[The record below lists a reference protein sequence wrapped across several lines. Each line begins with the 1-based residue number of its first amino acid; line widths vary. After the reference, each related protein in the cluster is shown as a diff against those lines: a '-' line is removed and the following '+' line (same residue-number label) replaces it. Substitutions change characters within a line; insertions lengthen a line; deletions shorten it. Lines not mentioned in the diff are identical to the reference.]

1 MTDSSSLT
9 LWQPRLLALA
19 TAGLGD
25 DGAHDINHLHRVW
38 RNAALLLQE
47 HAEADALT
55 VMAACYLHDLVN
67 LPKNH
72 PERHL
77 ASRQAA
83 ALACRQLAELDFPED
98 KLAGVAH
105 AIETHSF
112 SADLIPTTIEAQIVQ
127 DADRIDALGAVGLA
141 RLFYTAARMDSALAH
156 GTTRWPP
163 TATSTTRRTPST
175 ISTPSS
181 TSCPARCRRGRA
193 APWPNS
199 GWPLTDFRAAL
210 PGNGVGLAW
219 VAIAST
225 AHAVY
230 NIRPAIAPRRAASWP
245 PDAANN

>member
-1 MTDSSSLT
+1 MADSSSLT

-25 DGAHDINHLHRVW
+25 DGAHDINHLQRVW
-38 RNAALLLQE
+38 RNAALLLQQ

-105 AIETHSF
+105 AIATHSF
-112 SADLIPTTIEAQIVQ
+112 SADLTPTTIEAQIVQ

-156 GTTRWPP
+156 GTDPLAAHRPLDDKAYALDHIVTKLDKLPGKMQTR
-163 TATSTTRRTPST
+163 A
-175 ISTPSS
+175 
-181 TSCPARCRRGRA
+181 GRA
-193 APWPNS
+193 LAEQRLAV
-199 GWPLTDFRAAL
+199 LTDFRAAFA
-210 PGNGVGLAW
+210 GEWG
-219 VAIAST
+219 IA
-225 AHAVY
+225 A
-230 NIRPAIAPRRAASWP
+230 
-245 PDAANN
+245 

>member
-25 DGAHDINHLHRVW
+25 DGAHDINHLQRVW
-38 RNAALLLQE
+38 RNAALLLQQ

-77 ASRQAA
+77 ASRQAD

-105 AIETHSF
+105 AIATHSF
-112 SADLIPTTIEAQIVQ
+112 SADLTPTTIEAQIVQ

-156 GTTRWPP
+156 GTDPLAAHRPLDDKAYALDHIVTKLDKLPGKMQTR
-163 TATSTTRRTPST
+163 A
-175 ISTPSS
+175 
-181 TSCPARCRRGRA
+181 GRA
-193 APWPNS
+193 LAEQRLAV
-199 GWPLTDFRAAL
+199 LTDFRAAFA
-210 PGNGVGLAW
+210 GEWG
-219 VAIAST
+219 IA
-225 AHAVY
+225 A
-230 NIRPAIAPRRAASWP
+230 
-245 PDAANN
+245 

>member
-19 TAGLGD
+19 MAGLGD
-25 DGAHDINHLHRVW
+25 DGAHDINHLQRVW
-38 RNAALLLQE
+38 RNAGLLLQQ

-83 ALACRQLAELDFPED
+83 ALACRQLAELDFPAD

-105 AIETHSF
+105 AIATHSF
-112 SADLIPTTIEAQIVQ
+112 SADLAPTTIEAQIVQ

-156 GTTRWPP
+156 GTDPLAAHRPLDDKAYALDHIVTKLDKLPGKMQTR
-163 TATSTTRRTPST
+163 A
-175 ISTPSS
+175 
-181 TSCPARCRRGRA
+181 GRA
-193 APWPNS
+193 LAEQRLAV
-199 GWPLTDFRAAL
+199 LTDFRAAFA
-210 PGNGVGLAW
+210 GEWG
-219 VAIAST
+219 IA
-225 AHAVY
+225 A
-230 NIRPAIAPRRAASWP
+230 
-245 PDAANN
+245 

>member
-25 DGAHDINHLHRVW
+25 DGAHDINHLQRVW
-38 RNAALLLQE
+38 RNAALLLQQ

-105 AIETHSF
+105 AIATHSF
-112 SADLIPTTIEAQIVQ
+112 SADLPPTTIEAQIVQ

-156 GTTRWPP
+156 GTDPLAAHRPLDDKAYALDHIVTKLDKLPGKMQTR
-163 TATSTTRRTPST
+163 A
-175 ISTPSS
+175 
-181 TSCPARCRRGRA
+181 GRA
-193 APWPNS
+193 LAEQRLAV
-199 GWPLTDFRAAL
+199 LTDFRAAFA
-210 PGNGVGLAW
+210 GEWG
-219 VAIAST
+219 IA
-225 AHAVY
+225 A
-230 NIRPAIAPRRAASWP
+230 
-245 PDAANN
+245 

>member
-25 DGAHDINHLHRVW
+25 DGAHDINHLQRVW
-38 RNAALLLQE
+38 CNAALLLQQ

-83 ALACRQLAELDFPED
+83 ALACRQLGALDFPED

-105 AIETHSF
+105 AIATHSF
-112 SADLIPTTIEAQIVQ
+112 SADLTPTTIEAQIVQ

-156 GTTRWPP
+156 GTDPLAAHRPLDDKAYALDHIVTKLDKLPGKMQTR
-163 TATSTTRRTPST
+163 A
-175 ISTPSS
+175 
-181 TSCPARCRRGRA
+181 GRA
-193 APWPNS
+193 LAEQRLAV
-199 GWPLTDFRAAL
+199 LTDFRAAFA
-210 PGNGVGLAW
+210 GEWG
-219 VAIAST
+219 IA
-225 AHAVY
+225 A
-230 NIRPAIAPRRAASWP
+230 
-245 PDAANN
+245 

>member
-25 DGAHDINHLHRVW
+25 DGAHDINHLQRVW
-38 RNAALLLQE
+38 RNAALLLQQ

-83 ALACRQLAELDFPED
+83 ALACRQLGELDFPED

-105 AIETHSF
+105 AIATHSF
-112 SADLIPTTIEAQIVQ
+112 SADLTPTTIEAQIVQ

-156 GTTRWPP
+156 GTDPLAAHRPLDDKAYALDHIVTKLDKLPGKMQTR
-163 TATSTTRRTPST
+163 A
-175 ISTPSS
+175 
-181 TSCPARCRRGRA
+181 GRA
-193 APWPNS
+193 LAEQRLAV
-199 GWPLTDFRAAL
+199 LTDFRAAFA
-210 PGNGVGLAW
+210 GEWG
-219 VAIAST
+219 IA
-225 AHAVY
+225 A
-230 NIRPAIAPRRAASWP
+230 
-245 PDAANN
+245 

>member
-25 DGAHDINHLHRVW
+25 DGAHDINHLQRVW
-38 RNAALLLQE
+38 RNAALLLQQ

-83 ALACRQLAELDFPED
+83 ALACRQLGELDFPED

-105 AIETHSF
+105 AIATHSF
-112 SADLIPTTIEAQIVQ
+112 SADLAPTTIEAQIVQ

-156 GTTRWPP
+156 GTDPLAAHRPLDDKAYALDHIVTKLDKLPGKMQTR
-163 TATSTTRRTPST
+163 A
-175 ISTPSS
+175 
-181 TSCPARCRRGRA
+181 GRA
-193 APWPNS
+193 LAEQRLAV
-199 GWPLTDFRAAL
+199 LTDFRAAFA
-210 PGNGVGLAW
+210 GEWG
-219 VAIAST
+219 IA
-225 AHAVY
+225 A
-230 NIRPAIAPRRAASWP
+230 
-245 PDAANN
+245 

>member
-1 MTDSSSLT
+1 MPHWRPLLFMTLTMHSL
-9 LWQPRLLALA
+9 LSQWQPRLLALA

-25 DGAHDINHLHRVW
+25 DSAHDLNHLHRVW
-38 RNAALLLQE
+38 RNASALLQE
-47 HAEADALT
+47 HADADSLT

-83 ALACRQLAELDFPED
+83 ALACRQLAELDFPAE

-112 SADLIPTTIEAQIVQ
+112 SANLPPHTIEAQIVQ

-156 GTTRWPP
+156 GTDPLAQQRPLDDKAYALDHIVTKLDKLPGKMQ
-163 TATSTTRRTPST
+163 TA
-175 ISTPSS
+175 
-181 TSCPARCRRGRA
+181 AGRA
-193 APWPNS
+193 LAERRLAV
-199 GWPLTDFRAAL
+199 LTDFRAAFADEW
-210 PGNGVGLAW
+210 GM
-219 VAIAST
+219 
-225 AHAVY
+225 
-230 NIRPAIAPRRAASWP
+230 P
-245 PDAANN
+245 PDMDGDSQHGSRCL